1 MCFFSLLLYHNG
13 SAAASLNW
21 ENMWKISLFLSN
33 NIKNRMIKI
42 KKNTEIYIYYML
54 MSIKVDV
61 DCNIDCL
68 QFT

>member
-21 ENMWKISLFLSN
+21 ENFIFLSN